1 MSASGREISAER
13 LAARVASIPA
23 LEAVREAAEDMP
35 AYLVGGGVRDLL
47 LGLDRVDLD
56 VAVEAPA
63 DDVAALARRIDPEA
77 RVHDRFGTATVGVGE
92 TEVDLAAT
100 RAESYEHPGAL
111 PSVRPAGIAD
121 DLARRDF
128 TVNAM
133 ALPLAG
139 EAEAEL
145 MDPHGGLGDLHDR
158 ILRALHDRSFA
169 DDPTRALRA
178 ARYAARLGL
187 RIDEGTEGWLR
198 DADLSTVSA
207 ERVEAELRRL
217 ATEPDPGA
225 ALSLL
230 VEWRLAEANVELAGG
245 ALDVLSRREW
255 AGVADPA
262 TAFLAAGSVRAA
274 RFGPLEGS
282 DGGRDLASVQGSRPS
297 ELVAAARGR
306 TGVELVV

>member
-56 VAVEAPA
+56 VAVEGAA
-63 DDVAALARRIDPEA
+63 GDVADLARRVDPDA

-92 TEVDLAAT
+92 TELDLAAT

-111 PSVRPAGIAD
+111 PTVRPAGISD

-133 ALPLAG
+133 AFPLA
-139 EAEAEL
+139 AQAEL
-145 MDPHGGLGDLHDR
+145 MDPHGGLDDLRDR
-158 ILRALHDRSFA
+158 ILRALHERSFT

-178 ARYAARLGL
+178 ARYAARLGV
-187 RIDEGTEGWLR
+187 RVDESTEGWLR
-198 DADLSTVSA
+198 DADLSTVS
-207 ERVEAELRRL
+207 
-217 ATEPDPGA
+217 
-225 ALSLL
+225 
-230 VEWRLAEANVELAGG
+230 
-245 ALDVLSRREW
+245 
-255 AGVADPA
+255 
-262 TAFLAAGSVRAA
+262 
-274 RFGPLEGS
+274 
-282 DGGRDLASVQGSRPS
+282 
-297 ELVAAARGR
+297 
-306 TGVELVV
+306 